1 MAKKPVVD
9 KAPITPASQANVTL
23 DQARDMFEA
32 VVICGLDSEGNIKI
46 LTSPD
51 SSMVAHWILSRSQF
65 ELNLFE
71 KTMQTKKMQADSK

>member
-1 MAKKPVVD
+1 MAKKPVVEKTAVTESNSAD
-9 KAPITPASQANVTL
+9 VTL
-23 DQARDMFEA
+23 DQAKGMFEA
-32 VVICGLDSEGNIKI
+32 LVVCGLDKEGNIKI